1 MASGATLLFWLPG
14 SAEPPATNYATFNTV
29 NSRTVLEF
37 DQTTQEAAMF
47 AGVMPRSYASGGITV
62 AVHWMTSAITGTGG
76 WDVAIERISDG
87 ATDLDADSFATAKVV
102 TAAAVP
108 GTAGVAAVGAV
119 AFANGSEMDG
129 VSAGDLFR
137 LRVRRDVAN
146 DTAAA
151 DLRLLAIEVRET

>member
-1 MASGATLLFWLPG
+1 MASGSTLLFWLA
-14 SAEPPATNYATFNTV
+14 SAGEPPATNYATFNTF

-47 AGVMPRSYASGGITV
+47 VGIMSRSYSSGGITV
-62 AVHWMTSAITGTGG
+62 ALHWATSATTGTGG

-87 ATDLDADSFATAKVV
+87 ATDLDADSFASAKVV
-102 TAAAVP
+102 TAATVP
-108 GTAGVAAVGAV
+108 GTAGVAAVGSI

-137 LRVRRDVAN
+137 VRVRRDVAN

>member
-14 SAEPPATNYATFNTV
+14 SAELPATNYATFNTV

-37 DQTTQEAAMF
+37 DTTTQEAAAF
-47 AGVMPRSYASGGITV
+47 VGVMPRSYSSGGITV
-62 AVHWMTSAITGTGG
+62 ALHWMTSATTGTGA

-87 ATDLDADSFATAKVV
+87 STDLDADSFAAAKAVAPV
-102 TAAAVP
+102 TVP
-108 GTAGVAAVGAV
+108 ATAGVAAVGSV

-129 VSAGDLFR
+129 VSAGELFR

-146 DTAAA
+146 DTAAS